1 MTLQE
6 LIVEYRGRILTSKD
20 KRAATA
26 EIIKEIDKLTYSSN
40 SQPISVEDKIK
51 ILDGLR
57 KQIITES
64 LEHFAQDNKE
74 YLELINQALKALG
87 GKQ

>member
-6 LIVEYRGRILTSKD
+6 LIAKYKGRILASKN
-20 KRAATA
+20 KNATTA
-26 EIIKEIDKLTYSSN
+26 EIIKEIEKLTYSGTN
-40 SQPISVEDKIK
+40 LPISVQDKIK

-57 KQIITES
+57 EQIFTES

-74 YLELINQALKALG
+74 YLEMINQAIKALG

>member
-6 LIVEYRGRILTSKD
+6 LIIKYRGKILASKD
-20 KRAATA
+20 KKATTV
-26 EIIKEIDKLTYSSN
+26 EIIKEIEKLTYSAN
-40 SQPISVEDKIK
+40 NQPISAQDKIK

-57 KQIITES
+57 KQILTES

-74 YLELINQALKALG
+74 YLELINQAIKALG